1 MDKQRRQLVPKLII
15 PKDLNEKYNHALT
28 PLKMG
33 DNSLIG
39 YHPQLK
45 RLDTIMYNP
54 SRPEAMILGP
64 QGVGKTALI
73 EQWIYNRSYTNLPVA
88 GVRLKIEKL
97 GELDTKKMASR
108 MSDLL
113 LDMNEIKKATVKQNG
128 YNLQMVVFIDE
139 IHKLNNY
146 GTTRNSVGS
155 SAVMNALKEGLARG
169 QFPLIGATTDYE
181 YRTNIK
187 QDPAF
192 DRRFGKIIMQQPGR
206 KDCVTI
212 VRRRMNVFRQEGKF
226 VPSASNDQLQ
236 DLVDYSNAYIN
247 NQAQPA
253 KALMILDEV
262 IGQCVQVHVQNENLG
277 NEVTHR
283 VLRDVFYTEV
293 GVDIDVDADDIHLV
307 IPPQIDKEYNHALFK
322 LDRGKN
328 TMIGY
333 HAQLDMLN
341 VAMSNPMTPNALLLG
356 EQGIGKTALIEQW
369 IYNRSQSRDEDSVVV
384 VSLDVERLGA
394 LGSDLMVSRMRS
406 LLTDLNTIYNA
417 TKEANPNKPFM
428 MVLFIDEIHKLNNY
442 GVLANGGEGSSGAM
456 NALKEGLARGR
467 FPLIGATTDY
477 EYRQNIVPDRA
488 FDRRF
493 THVVMEQPDQKATIE
508 ILKRRVASID
518 PHHKIEV
525 DPTFYTQLVTYTD
538 AYIRDQVNPA
548 KSLSILSDAL
558 GYAKWYHRPL
568 DHKALAF
575 VFAGEGYDLDTRV
588 TANQVR
594 MIVHQRVRGQPLAL
608 AIISNLINKMQYL
621 PRNRKKPILTAFF
634 AGTTGTGKTET
645 AKAFAQAY
653 FGREDAILT
662 LNGGDYPLPKDAALA
677 QHMIGD
683 SVAVNKRQVILLDE
697 IEKSNPA
704 VLMAYMRMIDEGI
717 VRDSHNIERS
727 INSTIVIATSN
738 LAAANF
744 AELKSLMGVND
755 QTNPDELTDNMIT
768 LWWQRENAMR
778 EALQAGDPHMHNGIR
793 PEFLERF
800 QAFVP
805 FFPLA
810 QSVYADIARMKL
822 LKLRHRLQHEQNIVV
837 KLPKPLTNAQWQELL
852 PQSHYDHVD
861 TVSVMISENVVGPNS
876 KTFGARTINRFIEN
890 NVEPA
895 IANAIANRIENN
907 LSMDGAFY
915 LMTNGQAVFD
925 KNSDGGAPGVIC
937 KFKERGA

>member
-1 MDKQRRQLVPKLII
+1 MAQKQLVPKLVV
-15 PKDLNEKYNHALT
+15 PPALDEKYNHALT

-54 SRPEAMILGP
+54 SRPIAMILGP
-64 QGVGKTALI
+64 QGIGKTALI
-73 EQWIYNRSYTNLPVA
+73 EQWIYNRSYTQLPVA

-113 LDMNEIKKATVKQNG
+113 LDMNKIKEATIAANH
-128 YNLQMVVFIDE
+128 YNLQMVVFVDE

-146 GTTRNSVGS
+146 GTTKNDVGS

-187 QDPAF
+187 PDPAF

-212 VRRRMNVFRQEGKF
+212 VRRRLNVFNEQGKF
-226 VPSASNDQLQ
+226 TPRASNDQLQ

-253 KALMILDEV
+253 KSLMILDEA
-262 IGQCVQVHVQNENLG
+262 IGQCTQAHVQDPARG
-277 NEVTHR
+277 NEITHQ
-283 VLRDVFYTEV
+283 VLRDVFYTET
-293 GVDIDVDADDIHLV
+293 GVDINVDSDDIHLV
-307 IPPQIDKEYNHALFK
+307 IPPRLDKAYNHALFK
-322 LDRGKN
+322 LARGKN

-333 HAQLDMLN
+333 HAQLDMLD
-341 VAMSNPMTPNALLLG
+341 VAMSNPSTPNALLLG

-369 IYNRSQSRDEDSVVV
+369 IYNRSKNPDEPSVVV
-384 VSLDVERLGA
+384 VSLDVEKLGA
-394 LGSDLMVSRMRS
+394 LGSDLMVSRMRT
-406 LLTDLNTIYNA
+406 LLTDLQQIYNA
-417 TKEANPNKPFM
+417 TKEANPNRDFM

-442 GVLANGGEGSSGAM
+442 GEAAKGDEGSSGAM

-467 FPLIGATTDY
+467 FPIIGATTDY
-477 EYRQNIVPDRA
+477 EYRQAIVPDRA

-493 THVVMEQPDQKATIE
+493 THVVMEQPDKDQTVK
-508 ILKRRVASID
+508 ILKRRVKSLD
-518 PHHKIEV
+518 PKGELKV
-525 DPTFYTQLVTYTD
+525 DPTFFTQLVTYTD

-548 KSLSILSDAL
+548 KSLAILADAM

-575 VFAGEGYDLDTRV
+575 VFGGEGYDIDARV
-588 TANQVR
+588 SAKHVR
-594 MIVHQRVRGQPLAL
+594 AIVHQRVRGQPLAL
-608 AIISNLINKMQYL
+608 QIISNLINKMQYL
-621 PRNRKKPILTAFF
+621 PRDRKKPILTAFF

-645 AKAFAQAY
+645 AIAFAQAY
-653 FGREDAILT
+653 FGREDAMLT
-662 LNGGDYPLPKDAALA
+662 LNGGDYPLPKDADVA

-738 LAAANF
+738 LAADNF
-744 AELKSLMGVND
+744 AELKSLMKVD
-755 QTNPDELTDNMIT
+755 ASDDPDELTDNMMT
-768 LWWQRENAMR
+768 LWWQRENSMR
-778 EALQAGDPHMHNGIR
+778 EALQAGDAHKNNGIR

-810 QSVYADIARMKL
+810 KPIYATIARMKL
-822 LKLRHRLQHEQNIVV
+822 LKLRGRLQAEEHIAV
-837 KLPKPLTNAQWQELL
+837 KLPKPLTNAQWQEYL
-852 PQSHYDHVD
+852 PNSKYSKVD
-861 TVSVMISENVVGPNS
+861 TISVMISEDVVGPKA

-895 IANAIANRIENN
+895 IANQIAYRMEHH
-907 LSMDGAFY
+907 LTMDGAFY
-915 LMTNGQAVFD
+915 LETNGQAVFD
-925 KNSDGGAPGVIC
+925 PTSNGGAPGVKC
-937 KFKERGA
+937 YFKERGA

>member
-1 MDKQRRQLVPKLII
+1 MEKRKKQLIPKLII
-15 PKDLNEKYNHALT
+15 PQALDDKYNHALT

-64 QGVGKTALI
+64 QGIGKTALI
-73 EQWIYNRSYTNLPVA
+73 EQWIYNRSYTNLPVV

-113 LDMNEIKKATVKQNG
+113 LDMNEVRKATIKDNG

-146 GTTRNSVGS
+146 GTTRNTVGS

-192 DRRFGKIIMQQPGR
+192 DRRFGKIMMQQPDR

-212 VRRRMNVFRQEGKF
+212 VRRRMNVFRNEGKF
-226 VPSASNDQLQ
+226 VPTASNDQLQ

-253 KALMILDEV
+253 KALMILDEA
-262 IGQCVQVHVQNENLG
+262 IGQCTQAHIQDPNLG
-277 NEVTHR
+277 NQITHQ
-283 VLRDVFYTEV
+283 VLRDVFYTETS
-293 GVDIDVDADDIHLV
+293 VDIDIDADDIHLV
-307 IPPQIDKEYNHALFK
+307 IPPRLSKAYNHALFK
-322 LDRGKN
+322 LARGKN

-341 VAMSNPMTPNALLLG
+341 VAMSNPFTPNALLLG

-369 IYNRSQSRDEDSVVV
+369 IYNRSQSHDEDSVVV
-384 VSLDVERLGA
+384 VSLDVEKLGA

-406 LLTDLNTIYNA
+406 LLTDLNQIYDA
-417 TKEANPNKPFM
+417 TKEANPNKPFL

-442 GVLANGGEGSSGAM
+442 GVLANGAGSSGAM
-456 NALKEGLARGR
+456 NALKEGLARGK
-467 FPLIGATTDY
+467 FPIIGATTDY

-493 THVVMEQPDQKATIE
+493 THIVMEQPNQDDTVK
-508 ILKRRVASID
+508 ILKRRVKSID
-518 PHHKIEV
+518 PHHKIEIN
-525 DPTFYTQLVTYTD
+525 PTFFKQLVTYTD

-548 KSLSILSDAL
+548 KSLSILSAAL
-558 GYAKWYHRPL
+558 GYAKWYHKPL

-575 VFAGEGYDLDTRV
+575 VFAGEGYDLDARV
-588 TANQVR
+588 SANQVK

-608 AIISNLINKMQYL
+608 SIISNLINKMQYL
-621 PRNRKKPILTAFF
+621 PRNRKQPILTAFF

-662 LNGGDYPLPKDAALA
+662 LNGGDYPLEKDAETA
-677 QHMIGD
+677 QHLIGD

-697 IEKSNPA
+697 IEKSNRA

-738 LAAANF
+738 LAATNF
-744 AELKSLMGVND
+744 AELKNLMKVNESD
-755 QTNPDELTDNMIT
+755 DPDKLTDKMTT
-768 LWWQRENAMR
+768 LWWQNENSMR
-778 EALQAGDPHMHNGIR
+778 EALQAGDPHLNNGIR

-810 QSVYADIARMKL
+810 QSIYADIARMKL
-822 LKLRHRLQHEQNIVV
+822 LKLRRRLQNEENIIV

-852 PQSHYDHVD
+852 PNSKYDHAD
-861 TVSVMISENVVGPNS
+861 TVSVMISEDVVGPKA

-895 IANAIANRIENN
+895 IANAIAYRKEHN

-915 LMTNGQAVFD
+915 LTTNGQAVFD
-925 KNSDGGAPGVIC
+925 RDSTGGGPGVIC
-937 KFKERGA
+937 RFKERGA